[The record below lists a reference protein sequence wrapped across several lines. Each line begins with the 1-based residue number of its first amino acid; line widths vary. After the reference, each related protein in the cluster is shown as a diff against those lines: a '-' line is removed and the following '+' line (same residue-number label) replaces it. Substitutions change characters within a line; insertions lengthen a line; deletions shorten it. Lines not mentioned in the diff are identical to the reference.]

1 MDYEKFKK
9 QFTAAVADSLSQQ
22 GIRADLTH
30 HNVSKPNE
38 SYEALTATPSGS
50 NIGVNI
56 AMDKLYSEM
65 QNGASFEEVVN
76 GAVDAICRGF
86 TQKPDIDVEKLS
98 DYSHMKEKLIMEVV
112 SAEANQELLKSIPHQ
127 NMTIFGVSDIMEE
140 AYLSRREHGNRN
152 HSRKSQRVDRSTV
165 LL

>member
-9 QFTAAVADSLSQQ
+9 QFTAAVADSLNRQ

-76 GAVDAICRGF
+76 GAVDAIRRGF
-86 TQKPDIDVEKLS
+86 TQKPDIDVVKIRRTKAQKPKTEKVKTRQKT
-98 DYSHMKEKLIMEVV
+98 DV
-112 SAEANQELLKSIPHQ
+112 
-127 NMTIFGVSDIMEE
+127 
-140 AYLSRREHGNRN
+140 REP
-152 HSRKSQRVDRSTV
+152 
-165 LL
+165 